1 MRRSSI
7 TSCHVSKTTSHQTL
21 LSSGGTYSSPRY
33 SNTSFSS
40 LNVASLTA
48 VMSLPRTRLNPR
60 SCRLSPFALS
70 AHARMDRLK
79 YPEPVKY
86 RSANGISS
94 GVYVFMSMRRCNLL
108 GVTTAKAPSPSAPSV
123 VVGAVSSRLSGSLAT
138 PIQLTVPVDRSSV
151 TTPRVLSRAKTAG
164 KMFSTVSTV
173 APGAPCDP
181 PLMNSSL
188 GQSKTSMSPHEVFP
202 RR

>member
-1 MRRSSI
+1 MRPSSF
-7 TSCHVSKTTSHQTL
+7 TSSHVSKATSRQTL

-33 SNTSFSS
+33 SNTSLSS

-48 VMSLPRTRLNPR
+48 VMSLPRTRLNPL
-60 SCRLSPFALS
+60 SCRLSPFAFS
-70 AHARMDRLK
+70 AHVRMDRLK

-94 GVYVFMSMRRCNLL
+94 GVYIFMSMRRCNRL
-108 GVTTAKAPSPSAPSV
+108 GVTTATAPSPSAPSV
-123 VVGAVSSRLSGSLAT
+123 VVGASRSRLSGSLAT

-151 TTPRVLSRAKTAG
+151 TTPRALSRAKTAG
-164 KMFSTVSTV
+164 NIPSTVSTV

-181 PLMNSSL
+181 PRMNSSL
-188 GQSKTSMSPHEVFP
+188 GQSRTSTSPQEVFP